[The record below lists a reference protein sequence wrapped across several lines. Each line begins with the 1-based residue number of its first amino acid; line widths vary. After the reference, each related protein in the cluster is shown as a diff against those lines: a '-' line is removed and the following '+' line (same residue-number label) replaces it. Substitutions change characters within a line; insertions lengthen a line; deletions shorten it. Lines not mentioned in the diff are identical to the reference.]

1 MRLPCLSAVLVAL
14 LLPGCSTQPTV
25 QGAPERSEP
34 ESPGAPVG
42 AEKAPTASER
52 QVMVTYPPAPPSL
65 WEKNTRELERAY
77 ALRTVWSWTMT
88 ALDEQCVIFEVA
100 DSRRVDATLRRLAS
114 DPRVGSVQ
122 RVATFVARAAE
133 PVEPYNDPYAH
144 LQHSAHALRLGQA
157 HRWATGKGVKVA
169 VVDTG
174 IDISHPDLKGR
185 IALAQSF
192 VDRGEQTFTSDVHG
206 TAVAGV
212 LAADANNEVGIVGVA
227 PQAELLALK
236 ACWPQRAGARDA
248 VCNSYTLA
256 KAVDFAIAN
265 KAQVVNLSLSGPDDP
280 LLARLLKAAL
290 AKGIAV
296 VAAHA
301 ADGDGRRGF
310 PASLDGVLG
319 IAALGSPATA
329 APSGSA
335 GPAAADLAAPAVDVL
350 TTVPHAAYDFFS
362 GSSVAAAQVSGV
374 AALLLEKNPHITPAQ
389 IAALLKKSA
398 QPVSPS
404 RGSSGGSSGSNGSP
418 TAARTA
424 PPGSPTIGRVDACA
438 ALATALGTGG
448 CD

>member
-1 MRLPCLSAVLVAL
+1 VRPVCTSAVLATLAL
-14 LLPGCSTQPTV
+14 LGCSTQPTV
-25 QGAPERSEP
+25 RAAGERGGRVSAGRAATE
-34 ESPGAPVG
+34 A
-42 AEKAPTASER
+42 TASTDR

-65 WEKNTRELERAY
+65 WEKSSRELESAY
-77 ALRTVWSWTMT
+77 QLRTLWSWTMT

-100 DSRRVDATLRRLAS
+100 DSRRVDAVIRRLAS

-122 RVATFVARAAE
+122 RVATFEARASDPAK
-133 PVEPYNDPYAH
+133 PYNDPYAH
-144 LQHSAHALRLGQA
+144 LQHSAQALRLGQA

-174 IDISHPDLKGR
+174 IDVSHPDLKGR

-192 VDRGEQTFTSDVHG
+192 VDRGEQTFTSDIHG

-256 KAVDFAIAN
+256 KAVDFAIAA

-296 VAAHA
+296 VAA
-301 ADGDGRRGF
+301 DGAEGAGGDNRRGF

-319 IAALGSPATA
+319 IAAWGP
-329 APSGSA
+329 PGSA
-335 GPAAADLAAPAVDVL
+335 GSAGRPAAAALVAPAVDVL

-362 GSSVAAAQVSGV
+362 GSSVAAAQVSGI
-374 AALLLEKNPHITPAQ
+374 AALLLEKDPHITPPQ

-398 QPVSPS
+398 QPV
-404 RGSSGGSSGSNGSP
+404 
-418 TAARTA
+418 
-424 PPGSPTIGRVDACA
+424 GRVDACA